1 MAVDNITYSILEQL
15 VLGRNY
21 NAVYVNVVAYVS
33 WSCGKS
39 APPSASVFN
48 NSCVLRN
55 LGSEVRC
62 SEVSLTCREVS
73 SAVLCWV
80 VL

>member
-1 MAVDNITYSILEQL
+1 MDRSLAVNCIVGHQVVLWVCTILEQL

-39 APPSASVFN
+39 VPPSASVFN
-48 NSCVLRN
+48 NSNCCVLRK
-55 LGSEVRC
+55 SEV
-62 SEVSLTCREVS
+62 VK
-73 SAVLCWV
+73 
-80 VL
+80 